1 MNYYMYNFLNPN
13 TTNNEI
19 FCFVEEAIRPGNF
32 KCDKYGAMSA
42 TGRSSSG
49 GSQLDPEDEIS
60 RNQEFY
66 RTQDVRPPFTYAALI
81 RQVIG
86 SLKQNE
92 TNII

>member
-1 MNYYMYNFLNPN
+1 MLFL
-13 TTNNEI
+13 
-19 FCFVEEAIRPGNF
+19 VEEAIRPGNF
-32 KCDKYGAMSA
+32 KCDKYGAIS
-42 TGRSSSG
+42 TNGRSTGG

-92 TNII
+92 TNITSII

>member
-1 MNYYMYNFLNPN
+1 
-13 TTNNEI
+13 
-19 FCFVEEAIRPGNF
+19 
-32 KCDKYGAMSA
+32 MSA

-81 RQVIG
+81 RQVIE
-86 SLKQNE
+86 SLG
-92 TNII
+92 